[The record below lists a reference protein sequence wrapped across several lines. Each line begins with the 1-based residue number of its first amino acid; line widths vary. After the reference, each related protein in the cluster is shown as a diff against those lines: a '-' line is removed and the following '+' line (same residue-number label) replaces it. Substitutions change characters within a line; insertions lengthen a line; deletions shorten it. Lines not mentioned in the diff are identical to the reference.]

1 MVTMEE
7 RVSFLEG
14 KMDSVATKEDLGGVR
29 EQIAELRGEVRG
41 QIADLRGD
49 MSELKGEVKE
59 QIAGLRGELGGLRGD
74 VRGQIAELR
83 GEFRGELKA
92 IRVLMVTT
100 ISVTGLALAA
110 LGIILRLIG

>member
-1 MVTMEE
+1 MVTTEE
-7 RVSFLEG
+7 RISFLEG
-14 KMDSVATKEDLGGVR
+14 KMDSVATKEYLGDVR
-29 EQIAELRGEVRG
+29 
-41 QIADLRGD
+41 
-49 MSELKGEVKE
+49 E

-74 VRGQIAELR
+74 VRGQIAELRGDMRGYIAELR

>member
-1 MVTMEE
+1 MVTTEE
-7 RVSFLEG
+7 RISFLEG
-14 KMDSVATKEDLGGVR
+14 KMDSVATKEDLGDIR
-29 EQIAELRGEVRG
+29 
-41 QIADLRGD
+41 
-49 MSELKGEVKE
+49 E

>member
-29 EQIAELRGEVRG
+29 EQIAELW
-41 QIADLRGD
+41 
-49 MSELKGEVKE
+49 
-59 QIAGLRGELGGLRGD
+59 GELGGLRGEA
-74 VRGQIAELR
+74 RGYIAELR

>member
-29 EQIAELRGEVRG
+29 EQIAELRG
-41 QIADLRGD
+41 D
-49 MSELKGEVKE
+49 MSELKGEVRE
-59 QIAGLRGELGGLRGD
+59 QIAELRGELGGLRGE
-74 VRGQIAELR
+74 VRGYIAELR

>member
-1 MVTMEE
+1 MVTTEE
-7 RVSFLEG
+7 RISFLEG
-14 KMDSVATKEDLGGVR
+14 KMDSVATKEDLGEVR
-29 EQIAELRGEVRG
+29 EQIAGLQGEVRG
-41 QIADLRGD
+41 QIA
-49 MSELKGEVKE
+49 E
-59 QIAGLRGELGGLRGD
+59 LRGD